1 MRGTLS
7 SLAWT
12 CTRDAVRGQRRG
24 SGAWRPA
31 AQTRAAPGC
40 HSHGQQVAKRRSH
53 AEAGSHGGGQNHGQ
67 HPRASGV
74 VGQH

>member
-12 CTRDAVRGQRRG
+12 CTRDAVRGQRRD
-24 SGAWRPA
+24 SGAWRHA

-40 HSHGQQVAKRRSH
+40 HSHGQQVAKCRSH
-53 AEAGSHGGGQNHGQ
+53 TEAGSHGRGQNHGL
-67 HPRASGV
+67 HPRTSGV
-74 VGQH
+74 AGQH